1 MARPRLGDR
10 VLPDSTLIFTKVGQV
25 VQPAE
30 EMCDIVVVQ
39 ADLRRGQGHDL
50 FYGITGALG
59 LDVEP
64 PGWSRFR
71 RRRSRSYRELPHRSG
86 KRSTMPPRRANCPGR
101 TTRSARLVAGGGQA
115 LEQTREG
122 YPFADCERDSARQIA
137 FR

>member
-1 MARPRLGDR
+1 M
-10 VLPDSTLIFTKVGQV
+10 GQV

-64 PGWSRFR
+64 PDGVDFVAEEVDPIGSFR
-71 RRRSRSYRELPHRSG
+71 INREEIDDAAASG
-86 KRSTMPPRRANCPGR
+86 ELSGQDDQIG
-101 TTRSARLVAGGGQA
+101 RLVAGGG
-115 LEQTREG
+115 
-122 YPFADCERDSARQIA
+122 
-137 FR
+137 